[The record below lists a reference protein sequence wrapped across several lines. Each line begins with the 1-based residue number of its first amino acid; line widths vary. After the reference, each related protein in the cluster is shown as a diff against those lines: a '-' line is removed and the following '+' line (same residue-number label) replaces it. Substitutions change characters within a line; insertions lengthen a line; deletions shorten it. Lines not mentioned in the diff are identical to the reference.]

1 MSSVSPST
9 IKNSSLRDRAGSSI
23 ISSRPWV
30 STSRVSGNERPVLHH
45 EQVIEGERETTAVPT
60 FLFISLIPAGYYGM
74 NESRAEKRHVTE
86 KVVHAKVKP
95 QRTSGTSGSRGDSD
109 RSRAKKTGRNGIGS
123 SKSREKEGEK
133 EPRQEG

>member
-1 MSSVSPST
+1 
-9 IKNSSLRDRAGSSI
+9 
-23 ISSRPWV
+23 
-30 STSRVSGNERPVLHH
+30 
-45 EQVIEGERETTAVPT
+45 
-60 FLFISLIPAGYYGM
+60 M

-95 QRTSGTSGSRGDSD
+95 QRTSATSGSRGDSD